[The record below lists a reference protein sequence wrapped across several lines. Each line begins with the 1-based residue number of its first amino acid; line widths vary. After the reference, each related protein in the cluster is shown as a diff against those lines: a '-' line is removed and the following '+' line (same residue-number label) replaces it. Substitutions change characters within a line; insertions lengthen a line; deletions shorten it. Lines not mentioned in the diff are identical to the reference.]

1 MKKLIALFAVATAI
15 GIAQA
20 SELYWMLGTDS
31 SGNGSTYTTTGVK
44 NSDETTGD
52 LTWSM
57 ATLYANTTG
66 SDSPVKVADF
76 SANSLY
82 EGWDLAIVDV
92 TKYDS
97 STSFYLEM
105 KDSQGRDFYAQ
116 SAEVSYADLL
126 EAGAIAT
133 GAMSTPTPYKFTG
146 TFAGAVPEPT
156 TGLLMLVGLAGLA
169 LKRRRA

>member
-1 MKKLIALFAVATAI
+1 MNKLIVLFAAAATI

-57 ATLYANTTG
+57 ATLYANTG
-66 SDSPVKVADF
+66 SENPVKVAEF
-76 SANSLY
+76 SAASLY
-82 EGWDLAIVDV
+82 EGWDMAIVDV
-92 TKYDS
+92 TDY
-97 STSFYLEM
+97 STASFYLEM
-105 KDSQGRDFYAQ
+105 RDSQGRDFFYAR
-116 SAEVSYADLL
+116 SAEVSYADLQT
-126 EAGAIAT
+126 AGAIST